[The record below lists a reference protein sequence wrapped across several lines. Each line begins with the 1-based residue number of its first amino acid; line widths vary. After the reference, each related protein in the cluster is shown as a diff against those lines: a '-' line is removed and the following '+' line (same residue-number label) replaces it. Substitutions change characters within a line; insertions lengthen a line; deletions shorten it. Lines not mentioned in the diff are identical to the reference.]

1 MQATSFGLKIHQMGG
16 FNREQLRKNFLIP
29 ENFIF
34 GAILAVGYLGD
45 STNLSTSLQ
54 EREQLV
60 RERKEFKEFLY
71 FDEWGKY

>member
-1 MQATSFGLKIHQMGG
+1 MGG
-16 FNREQLRKNFLIP
+16 FNREQLRKNFLIH

-60 RERKEFKEFLY
+60 RERKEFKE
-71 FDEWGKY
+71 